1 MSSLADC
8 VNPANETPN
17 GKAARFV
24 QYYKDDR
31 VVQRLVKYETGE
43 TIPLGRISVMR
54 QATQCGLGMK
64 TREGYLNGDTYER
77 KVAARKSNDKFAKAI
92 LKAAR
97 K

>member
-8 VNPANETPN
+8 INPANETPN

-31 VVQRLVKYETGE
+31 VVQRLVKYETGQ
-43 TIPLGRISVMR
+43 TIPLGRIAMMR

-64 TREGYLNGDTYER
+64 TREGYLNAGTVETR
-77 KVAARKSNDKFAKAI
+77 MKARKSNDKFAKAI